1 MTFDLLC
8 SEYGWTKDY
17 ILDHVTPAQ
26 MEVLAAAIAR
36 RRRAAAARQISLIRM
51 AVWGDEQQLA
61 ELSRELTDDN
71 EGETAQALAAMGIT
85 VRSKTSG
92 PGGDDGQPAG

>member
-26 MEVLAAAIAR
+26 LEVLAAAIAR
-36 RRRAAAARQISLIRM
+36 RRRAAAARQVSLMRM
-51 AVWGDEQQLA
+51 AVWGDERQLA
-61 ELSRELTDDN
+61 ELNRELAHEN
-71 EGETAQALAAMGIT
+71 EGERAQALAAMGIT
-85 VRSKTSG
+85 VRSKRSG
-92 PGGDDGQPAG
+92 PGDDDGQPAG